1 MFKDLSWL
9 QQVQCV
15 INEQA
20 ARSNFTHT
28 HRHRQAR
35 SLTYIYTYIYTQTQ
49 NAWKLNIK

>member
-20 ARSNFTHT
+20 ACSNFTHT
-28 HRHRQAR
+28 HTDTLKLAVSH
-35 SLTYIYTYIYTQTQ
+35 SYIHSQTQ
-49 NAWKLNIK
+49 RDWKLNIK